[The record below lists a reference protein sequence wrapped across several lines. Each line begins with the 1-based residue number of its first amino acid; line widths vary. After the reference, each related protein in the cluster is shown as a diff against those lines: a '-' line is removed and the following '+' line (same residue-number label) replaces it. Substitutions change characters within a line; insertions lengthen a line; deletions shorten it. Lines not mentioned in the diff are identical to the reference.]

1 MEKSENIALDITYRA
16 HPLTFSKPAQTSR
29 DVLYHKPSFFI
40 TMCDKS
46 GRKGVGEISLIPG
59 LSLESEEEVRS
70 YLETL
75 ITKRGINVE
84 DIPLTLPSVR
94 FAVETALR
102 SLIREG

>member
-1 MEKSENIALDITYRA
+1 MILEKPENIALDITYRA

-75 ITKRGINVE
+75 ITKLFILEEGI
-84 DIPLTLPSVR
+84 
-94 FAVETALR
+94 
-102 SLIREG
+102 SLQILIFH